1 MIWGRGD
8 GAVEDFIEEW
18 EERRYQEPPEETT
31 MMKQEIT
38 YENPPSAISDRR
50 FHRVSGDQ
58 VSRMFKDGHVKLP
71 LKHEKRGGA
80 Q

>member
-1 MIWGRGD
+1 
-8 GAVEDFIEEW
+8 
-18 EERRYQEPPEETT
+18 

-38 YENPPSAISDRR
+38 YEKPPSAISDRR

-71 LKHEKRGGA
+71 LKHEKRGGRSDD
-80 Q
+80 

>member
-38 YENPPSAISDRR
+38 YENPPPRYQIEDFIEYLATKYPACSKMDT
-50 FHRVSGDQ
+50 
-58 VSRMFKDGHVKLP
+58 
-71 LKHEKRGGA
+71 
-80 Q
+80 